1 MNKRHIEISVVK
13 VENNEVI
20 FRISKQTHFGEQF
33 SQKNDPRMFCA
44 TNGINLI
51 SKNCTRWER
60 SVNTLFC
67 YGEYNI
73 EDDTSRCFFSEFAKI
88 MEAISE
94 YNKTD
99 GIGYK
104 NIWPLKGEKYF
115 YINSYLE
122 IKNKIFSDDET
133 DEKLKSV
140 ANLFRTEEEAK
151 EHIEKIK
158 NIFNRTENNI

>member
-94 YNKTD
+94 YNETD

-104 NIWPLKGEKYF
+104 NIWPNNNDKYFFVDCDANVRSMIYNNDNLSKTMNNIGNCFRTKEEAEAIANRVKKALKGE
-115 YINSYLE
+115 
-122 IKNKIFSDDET
+122 
-133 DEKLKSV
+133 
-140 ANLFRTEEEAK
+140 
-151 EHIEKIK
+151 
-158 NIFNRTENNI
+158 